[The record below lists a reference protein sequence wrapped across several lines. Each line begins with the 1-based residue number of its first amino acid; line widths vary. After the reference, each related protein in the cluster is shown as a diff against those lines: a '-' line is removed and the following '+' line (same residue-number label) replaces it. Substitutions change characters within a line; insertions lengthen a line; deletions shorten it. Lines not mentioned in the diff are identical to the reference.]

1 VSYLFRLVEN
11 VMVYSFKTIQRRSP
25 KCSLLIGIESSDV
38 NCIESS
44 DECPTSK
51 GKESKIDLMLI
62 EMVGVRYELTDGVIK
77 DKESGS
83 GASR

>member
-1 VSYLFRLVEN
+1 
-11 VMVYSFKTIQRRSP
+11 MVYSLKTIQRRSP

-51 GKESKIDLMLI
+51 GQESKINLMVT
-62 EMVGVRYELTDGVIK
+62 EMVGVKYESTDGVMK

-83 GASR
+83 GASS